1 MRRKILILIGLMLLG
16 LTACSIDRGAGGD
29 HGDSGAKASKEKANL
44 KEYYKLSNDL
54 FLVVTNGVV
63 SEERAIRS
71 NGQVY
76 VPFSIVKSMDSR
88 FYYNR
93 TEEQLIIT
101 TPESVLYYWPD
112 SNKHTLDGNTVQDDT
127 AMLRTFDGKLYLSV
141 SVFSSYADVS
151 TRVINEPQRVVM
163 YRNGKKLP
171 TVNTTKDTVIRLG
184 ASMQKDIVEEL
195 KAGTQIVRTG
205 SAENGYLPVATVDGM
220 AGFVSQMDI
229 SAETQ
234 TVLYEKTV
242 IYPRITTIDHVHLMW
257 HQMWA
262 TQGAAELR
270 SMVQNTKG
278 INVVSPTWFDFKDTS
293 GAITSFANES
303 YVQEAHSRGMQVWAL
318 CSDFA
323 KDVKGLDIL
332 SNTVSRI
339 NLENNLINEVTR
351 VGADGINLDFEYIT
365 KDSGPHYIQFIRELY
380 LLCRRHNLALSVD
393 NFVPNAG
400 KSQYQLADQAEI
412 IDYVIFMAYD
422 EHYKGSGAGAVASFP
437 WVQMSVNNAIAI
449 VPNEKIVLGIPLYNR
464 MWMTNAAGELS
475 LEDNGMAKH
484 AETAKANATP
494 VWDED
499 LKQYY
504 CEYTKGKDKNA
515 VKYQI
520 WLEDVTSLEYKLNLI
535 PEYNLAGYAG
545 WKLGLES
552 SDVWPLLEK
561 Y

>member
-1 MRRKILILIGLMLLG
+1 MRRKILILISLMLVV
-16 LTACSIDRGAGGD
+16 LTACAIDRGAGGD
-29 HGDSGAKASKEKANL
+29 HDDYGAKASKEKANL

-54 FLVVTNGVV
+54 FLVVTNGSVN
-63 SEERAIRS
+63 EDRAIRS
-71 NGQVY
+71 NGQIY
-76 VPFSIVKSMDSR
+76 VPYSIVKAMDSR

-93 TEEQLIIT
+93 NEKQMIIT
-101 TPESVLYYWPD
+101 TPTSILYYWPD
-112 SNKHTLDGNTVQDDT
+112 DNKHTLDGVTVADDV
-127 AMLRTFDGKLYLSV
+127 AMLRTFDGKLYLAV
-141 SVFSSYADVS
+141 SVFQSYADVT
-151 TRVINEPQRVVM
+151 TRVISEPQRVVM
-163 YRNGKKLP
+163 YQNGKKLP
-171 TVNTTKDTVIRLG
+171 TVTTTKETVIRLG
-184 ASMQKDIVEEL
+184 ASMQKDIVDEL

-205 SAENGYLPVATVDGM
+205 SAENGYLAVSTLDGL
-220 AGFVSQMDI
+220 AGYVSQMDI
-229 SAETQ
+229 GAEIQ
-234 TVLYEKTV
+234 KVLYESELS
-242 IYPRITTIDHVHLMW
+242 YPRIAPVEHVHMMW

-262 TQGAAELR
+262 PQGAAELR
-270 SMVQNTKG
+270 AMVQNTRG
-278 INVVSPTWFDFKDTS
+278 INVISPTWFDFKDTS

-303 YVQEAHSRGMQVWAL
+303 YVQEAHGRGMQVWAL

-323 KDVKGLDIL
+323 KDVKGMDVL
-332 SNTVSRI
+332 SNTESRI
-339 NLENNLINEVTR
+339 NLENNLISEVLR

-365 KDSGPHYIQFIRELY
+365 KDSGPHYLQFIRELY
-380 LLCRRHNLALSVD
+380 LLCRKHNLTITVD

-422 EHYKGSGAGAVASFP
+422 EHYRSSGAGAVASFP
-437 WVQMSVNNAIAI
+437 WVQMSVNNAVAI

-464 MWMTNAAGELS
+464 MWMTNAEGVLD
-475 LEDNGMAKH
+475 LEDNGMTKH

-494 VWDED
+494 VWDDD

-504 CEYTKGKDKNA
+504 CEFTKGKDKNA

-520 WLEDVTSLEYKLNLI
+520 WLEDVTSLEYKLKLI

-545 WKLGLES
+545 WKIGLES